1 MRETSYGFESLHPHH
16 FIFYQNEDGIPNC
29 IDEKQAPVAQLDR
42 ALDYG
47 SRGYGFNSCPAR
59 QLLFYLLRD
68 VAQLGS
74 APGLGPGGRR
84 FKSCHPDQIFFIK
97 TGGLAQLARAF
108 GSYPKGREFESLTRY
123 QFYLSELTVEGP
135 LAQLVRATG
144 S

>member
-1 MRETSYGFESLHPHH
+1 MDPQFNKRCTFAL
-16 FIFYQNEDGIPNC
+16 
-29 IDEKQAPVAQLDR
+29 VAQLDR

-47 SRGYGFNSCPAR
+47 SRGYGFNSCRAR
-59 QLLFYLLRD
+59 HISRD

-84 FKSCHPDQIFFIK
+84 FESCHPDHFFKNIFIH
-97 TGGLAQLARAF
+97 GGLAQLARAS
-108 GSYPKGREFESLTRY
+108 GSYPEGREFESHTRY
-123 QFYLSELTVEGP
+123 HLSKTNYCSIGP